1 MSMTPEQVQY
11 LREHRLG
18 ALATGRLDGSPQL
31 AWIAYEFDGSDIVV
45 QTGLASAKVKNIA
58 RRGEVALLV
67 PDGGRN
73 LVVYGRAQV
82 LASGSERRAAI
93 RRTKARG
100 DEAVPEDDAAFDAD
114 LDNSGSVALRITPE
128 RAMGRLEERRRSST

>member
-1 MSMTPEQVQY
+1 MSMTPEQLEY
-11 LREHRLG
+11 LREHRLA
-18 ALATGRLDGSPQL
+18 ALATGRLNGSPQL

-45 QTGLASAKVKNIA
+45 QTGLASAKAKNIA
-58 RRGEVALLV
+58 RREEVALLV

-93 RRTKARG
+93 RRIRARG
-100 DEAVPEDDAAFDAD
+100 GEPAPEDDAAIDAD
-114 LDNSGSVALRITPE
+114 LDHSGSIALRITPE
-128 RAMGRLEERRRSST
+128 RAMGRLEERRRSAT